1 MQNITSQ
8 LQEVNALQEEN
19 IERALYM
26 ARVQDEAA
34 ESARYWSSWLRFL
47 GLPTWQEVVR
57 SDFRILGMR
66 WQVLFGCLSSSLLG
80 GNYGLDTT
88 VKTNFLLLS
97 GGMIK
102 QLPGTSEK
110 ITLTPFQASLHRE
123 PSQ

>member
-8 LQEVNALQEEN
+8 LEVVNALQEEN

-26 ARVQDEAA
+26 AKLQDEAA

-47 GLPTWQEVVR
+47 GLPTWQEVIR
-57 SDFRILGMR
+57 SDFKVLGMR

-80 GNYGLDTT
+80 GNYGLDAT
-88 VKTNFLLLS
+88 VKTNFLLLG

-102 QLPGTSEK
+102 HSPRKTKKS
-110 ITLTPFQASLHRE
+110 R
-123 PSQ
+123 